1 VSEPNS
7 VVEAVEVEDLD
18 PLHITHAQVDRAVST
33 LEYLPRGLID
43 HLRLPRRTVIVTF
56 PVEMEDGSVRSF
68 RGYRVLHNRTQGPG
82 KGGIR
87 FHPGVTLEE
96 VSALAALMTWKCTL
110 VQVPFGGAKGG
121 VVCDA
126 KTLGEAELRHITR
139 RYITELGENIGPH
152 TDIPAPDMYTDERT
166 MAWVYDTY
174 DVLHPGRNNRPVV
187 TGKPLDLG
195 GSLGRRE
202 ATSRG
207 CLFVV
212 ERFLELSPL
221 PGLASVQGAKVV
233 VQGFGQVGSGVAKL
247 FHEAGARIIAVSDSQ
262 GAILH
267 EDGLDPGAVAAYK
280 AEHGTVVGLPETRS
294 LTNADLLALEC
305 DILVPAAG
313 GQQIRR
319 DNAESVRAKL
329 IAEAANGPLTP
340 AADELLRARGVE
352 VLPDILVNAGGV
364 TVSYFEWVQNTQNE
378 QWDLETVNA
387 KLRRKMNQAVDVV
400 VERWRRLQGEMPT
413 ADPRVAALAV
423 AIERL
428 TRITLER
435 GIWP

>member
-1 VSEPNS
+1 MDES
-7 VVEAVEVEDLD
+7 VGISDKVEAEDLD
-18 PLHITHAQVDRAVST
+18 PLHILHAQVDRAVAT

-43 HLRLPRRTVIVTF
+43 HLRLPRRTVAVTF

-68 RGYRVLHNRTQGPG
+68 RGYRVLHNRTPGPG

-87 FHPGVTLEE
+87 FHPEVTLEE
-96 VSALAALMTWKCTL
+96 VSALAALMTWKCML

-207 CLFVV
+207 CLFAV
-212 ERFLELSPL
+212 ERFLELVPL
-221 PGLASVQGAKVV
+221 PGLTSVQGATVA

-247 FHEAGARIIAVSDSQ
+247 FHEAGARILAVSDSQ
-262 GAILH
+262 GAIMR
-267 EDGLDPGAVAAYK
+267 EDGLDPEVVSAYK
-280 AEHGTVVGLPETRS
+280 AEHGTVVGLPDTRS

-319 DNAESVRAKL
+319 DNVAGVRARL
-329 IAEAANGPLTP
+329 VAEAANGPLTL
-340 AADELLRARGVE
+340 AADEELRSRGVI

-400 VERWRRLQGEMPT
+400 VERWRRLQGDTPA

-428 TRITLER
+428 TRVTLER

>member
-1 VSEPNS
+1 MSEPNS
-7 VVEAVEVEDLD
+7 VVDAVETEDLD
-18 PLHITHAQVDRAVST
+18 PLHILHAQVDRAVST

-87 FHPGVTLEE
+87 FHPEVTLEE

-207 CLFVV
+207 CLFAV

-221 PGLASVQGAKVV
+221 PGLASVQGATVA

-262 GAILH
+262 GAIQH
-267 EDGLDPGAVAAYK
+267 EGGLDPDVVAAYK

-319 DNAESVRAKL
+319 DNADSVRARL

-340 AADELLRARGVE
+340 AADDLLRARGVV

-387 KLRRKMNQAVDVV
+387 KLRRKMKQAVDVV
-400 VERWRRLQGEMPT
+400 VERWRHLQGEMPE

>member
-1 VSEPNS
+1 MDES
-7 VVEAVEVEDLD
+7 VGISDKVEAEDLD
-18 PLHITHAQVDRAVST
+18 PLHILHAQVDRAVAT

-43 HLRLPRRTVIVTF
+43 HLRLPRRTVAVTF

-68 RGYRVLHNRTQGPG
+68 RGYRVLHNRTPGPG

-87 FHPGVTLEE
+87 FHPEVTLEE
-96 VSALAALMTWKCTL
+96 VSALAALMTWKCML

-207 CLFVV
+207 CLFAV
-212 ERFLELSPL
+212 ERFLELAPL
-221 PGLASVQGAKVV
+221 PGLTSVQGATVA

-247 FHEAGARIIAVSDSQ
+247 FHEAGARILAVSDSQ
-262 GAILH
+262 GAIMR
-267 EDGLDPGAVAAYK
+267 EDGLDPEVVSAYK
-280 AEHGTVVGLPETRS
+280 AEHGTVVGLPDTRS
-294 LTNADLLALEC
+294 LTNADLLSLEC

-319 DNAESVRAKL
+319 DNVAGVRARL
-329 IAEAANGPLTP
+329 VAEAANGPLTL
-340 AADELLRARGVE
+340 AADEELRSRGVI

-400 VERWRRLQGEMPT
+400 VERWRRLQGDMPGG
-413 ADPRVAALAV
+413 DPRVAALAV
-423 AIERL
+423 AVERL
-428 TRITLER
+428 TRVTLER

>member
-1 VSEPNS
+1 MIDSRNVAAP
-7 VVEAVEVEDLD
+7 AEVEDLD
-18 PLHITHAQVDRAVST
+18 PLRILHAQVDRAVST
-33 LEYLPRGLID
+33 LEYLPSGLID
-43 HLRLPRRTVIVTF
+43 HLRLPRRAVIVTF

-87 FHPGVTLEE
+87 FHPEVTLEE
-96 VSALAALMTWKCTL
+96 VSALAALMTWKCAL
-110 VQVPFGGAKGG
+110 VEVPFGGAKGG

-126 KTLGEAELRHITR
+126 KALGEAELRHITR

-152 TDIPAPDMYTDERT
+152 TDIPAPDMYTNERT

-207 CLFVV
+207 CLYAVQ
-212 ERFLELSPL
+212 RFLQLEPLS
-221 PGLASVQGAKVV
+221 GLSSVQGATVA
-233 VQGFGQVGSGVAKL
+233 VQGFGEVGSGVARL
-247 FHEAGARIIAVSDSQ
+247 FREAGARIVAVSDSQ
-262 GAILH
+262 GAILR
-267 EDGLDPGAVAAYK
+267 EDGLDPDAVAAYK
-280 AEHGTVVGLPETRS
+280 AEHGTVVGLPDTRS

-313 GQQIRR
+313 GQQIRA
-319 DNAESVRAKL
+319 DNADAVRARL

-340 AADELLRARGVE
+340 AADDLLRERGVM

-378 QWDLETVNA
+378 QWDLEVVNA
-387 KLRRKMNQAVDVV
+387 RLRRRMQRAVDEVI
-400 VERWRRLQGEMPT
+400 ERWRRLQT
-413 ADPRVAALAV
+413 DLRVAALAV

>member
-1 VSEPNS
+1 MSESNS

-56 PVEMEDGSVRSF
+56 PVEMEDGSVHSF

-87 FHPGVTLEE
+87 FHPEVTLEE

-121 VVCDA
+121 VICDA
-126 KTLGEAELRHITR
+126 KTLTETELRHITR

-207 CLFVV
+207 CLFAV

-221 PGLASVQGAKVV
+221 PGLASVQGAEVV

-247 FHEAGARIIAVSDSQ
+247 FHEAGARIVAVSDSQ

-267 EDGLDPGAVAAYK
+267 EDGLDPDVVAAYK

-319 DNAESVRAKL
+319 DNAESVRARL
-329 IAEAANGPLTP
+329 VAEAANGPLTP
-340 AADELLRARGVE
+340 AADELLRARGVT
-352 VLPDILVNAGGV
+352 VLPDILANAGGV

-387 KLRRKMNQAVDVV
+387 KLRRRMNQAVDVV
-400 VERWRRLQGEMPT
+400 VERWRRLQGEMPE
-413 ADPRVAALAV
+413 ADLRVAALAV

>member
-1 VSEPNS
+1 MSESGGVSET
-7 VVEAVEVEDLD
+7 VEAEDLD
-18 PLHITHAQVDRAVST
+18 PLHILRAQVDRAVST
-33 LEYLPRGLID
+33 LDYLQRGLID
-43 HLRLPRRTVIVTF
+43 HLRLPRRTVTVTF

-68 RGYRVLHNRTQGPG
+68 RGYRVLHSRTQGPG

-87 FHPGVTLEE
+87 FHPEVTLEE

-110 VQVPFGGAKGG
+110 VRVPFGGAKGG

-207 CLFVV
+207 CLFAV
-212 ERFLELSPL
+212 ERFLELEPL
-221 PGLASVQGAKVV
+221 PELTSVQGATVA
-233 VQGFGQVGSGVAKL
+233 VQGFGQVGGGVAAL
-247 FHEAGARIIAVSDSQ
+247 FHQAGARIVAVSDSQ
-262 GAILH
+262 GAILR
-267 EDGLDPGAVAAYK
+267 EDGLDPDVVAAYK
-280 AEHGTVVGLPETRS
+280 AEHGTVVGLPDTRS

-319 DNAESVRAKL
+319 DNADSVRARL

-340 AADELLRARGVE
+340 AADELLRARGVI

-400 VERWRRLQGEMPT
+400 VERWRRLQGGMPE
-413 ADPRVAALAV
+413 ADLRVAALAV

-428 TRITLER
+428 ARVTLER

>member
-1 VSEPNS
+1 MSEPNS
-7 VVEAVEVEDLD
+7 VVDAVEAEDLD
-18 PLHITHAQVDRAVST
+18 PLHILHAQVDRAVST

-87 FHPGVTLEE
+87 FHPEVTLEE

-207 CLFVV
+207 CLFAV

-221 PGLASVQGAKVV
+221 PGLASVQGATVA

-247 FHEAGARIIAVSDSQ
+247 FHEAGARIVAVSDSQ
-262 GAILH
+262 GAIQH
-267 EDGLDPGAVAAYK
+267 ESGLDPDVVAAYK

-319 DNAESVRAKL
+319 DNVDSVRARL

-340 AADELLRARGVE
+340 AADDLLRARGVA

-378 QWDLETVNA
+378 QWDLEIVNA

-400 VERWRRLQGEMPT
+400 VERWRHLQGEMPE
-413 ADPRVAALAV
+413 ADLRMAALAV

>member
-1 VSEPNS
+1 MSESNS
-7 VVEAVEVEDLD
+7 VVDAVEAEDLD
-18 PLHITHAQVDRAVST
+18 PLHILHAQVDRAVST

-87 FHPGVTLEE
+87 FHPEVTLEE

-207 CLFVV
+207 CLFAV

-221 PGLASVQGAKVV
+221 PGLASVQGATVA

-247 FHEAGARIIAVSDSQ
+247 FHEAGARIVAVSDSQ
-262 GAILH
+262 GAIQH
-267 EDGLDPGAVAAYK
+267 ESGLDPDVVAAYK

-319 DNAESVRAKL
+319 DNVDSVRARL

-340 AADELLRARGVE
+340 AADDLLRARGVA

-378 QWDLETVNA
+378 QWDLEIVNA

-400 VERWRRLQGEMPT
+400 VERWRHLQGEMPE
-413 ADPRVAALAV
+413 ADLRMAALAV